1 MDTKLAVQLGYHI
14 KHYYIACSRR
24 CNFVLSEPFLD
35 CISLRFLSKMDRTA
49 FHLAAEHGQLEV
61 VEFLIRLG
69 CSHSAKDKV
78 PS

>member
-1 MDTKLAVQLGYHI
+1 
-14 KHYYIACSRR
+14 
-24 CNFVLSEPFLD
+24 
-35 CISLRFLSKMDRTA
+35 MDRTA

-78 PS
+78 GAQNHKGGEVQGLGDLKTREQNTK